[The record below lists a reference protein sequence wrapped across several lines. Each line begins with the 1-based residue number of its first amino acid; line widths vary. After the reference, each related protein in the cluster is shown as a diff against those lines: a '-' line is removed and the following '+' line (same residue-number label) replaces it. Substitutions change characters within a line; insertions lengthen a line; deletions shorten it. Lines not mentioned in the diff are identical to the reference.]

1 MTDEEPPKPHIFVK
15 TLTDKTLKIDWRDS
29 LALKDI
35 RVELEEKWSLPK
47 GTRIVHAGRVLDDDQ
62 LALSSIISPTL
73 LAEGEDGVPMPT
85 LYAIHYEQS
94 PIDPIDTAKDWEQ
107 KNRLRFFK
115 AIHLL
120 AVRSFGEA
128 ASLLVDCLATFTETA
143 FVPYYECVKYTIV
156 VACLSFERPAIARL
170 LRAPE
175 VLEAID
181 RLLPFHRLLAV
192 FHECRYRD
200 YFVALAE
207 VEAQLAEHDWL
218 LSPHTHYIVKEL
230 RVRAYAQLLRSY
242 RSLTLHSMASAFGVS
257 VDFIDAELSR
267 FIAAGRLTCVIDRV
281 AGIVVTSTTDPRDAQ
296 HAEFVKHVDALLARM
311 QKLNRVISY

>member
-1 MTDEEPPKPHIFVK
+1 MTDEQPPTPHIFVK
-15 TLTDKTLKIDWRDS
+15 TLTDRTIKVDWKDS
-29 LALKDI
+29 LTLKDI
-35 RVELEEKWSLPK
+35 RIELEEKWTLPK
-47 GTRIVHAGRVLDDDQ
+47 GVRIVHGGRLLDDDQ
-62 LALSSIISPTL
+62 LVLSLILSPTL
-73 LAEGEDGVPMPT
+73 LAESEDGVKVPT

-94 PIDPIDTAKDWEQ
+94 PVDPIDTAKDWEQ

-120 AVRSFGEA
+120 SIRSFSEA
-128 ASLLVDCLATFTETA
+128 AALLVDCLATFTETA

-156 VACLSFERPAIARL
+156 AACLSFERSAIARL

-181 RLLPFHRLLAV
+181 RLLPFHRLLSV

-207 VEAQLAEHDWL
+207 VEEQLAKHDWL
-218 LSPHTHYIVKEL
+218 LSPHAHYIIKEL

-267 FIAAGRLTCVIDRV
+267 FIAADRLACVIDRV
-281 AGIVVTSTTDPRDAQ
+281 AGIVVTNTTDARDAQ

-311 QKLNRVISY
+311 QKLNRVVSY